1 MKGWSSTT
9 QMIWFFLDFSSRQS
23 RICTPTIKPT
33 MQINI
38 LRQLNRL
45 CPKYLQP
52 LLVHT
57 CILLK
62 KTSQPVS
69 IKKQQPA
76 STNLMNTSSFHLK
89 ILRHAIPFIGGWV
102 NRLNFSNLFWFARD
116 LLCIP
121 GVYMVHIWCFF
132 STKLSSGS
140 AVAVE
145 HVFSGGHDTISLCYA
160 SLHPQTIK
168 VLMLSK
174 KKLHLLCAKVSHK
187 WY

>member
-1 MKGWSSTT
+1 M
-9 QMIWFFLDFSSRQS
+9 QMIQFFLDFSSHQS

-38 LRQLNRL
+38 LCQLNCL
-45 CPKYLQP
+45 CPKSLQP

-62 KTSQPVS
+62 KTSQLVS

-76 STNLMNTSSFHLK
+76 SMNLMNISSFHLK

-102 NRLNFSNLFWFARD
+102 KRLNFQIYFSLPVIFFAY
-116 LLCIP
+116 LVCIW
-121 GVYMVHIWCFF
+121 YMTFFF

-140 AVAVE
+140 VVAVKR
-145 HVFSGGHDTISLCYA
+145 VFSGGHDTISLCCA
-160 SLHPQTIK
+160 SLDPQKIE